1 MFRFVCEAEAGASTA
16 ASSCPASTA
25 AVTSAAGTDKCEA
38 GWVHA
43 GRSCYK
49 RFPDQVAAL
58 ALNIFFTLTLT
69 PEPGELVRGPGS
81 VPVRAGRPPGLG
93 DQRGGGG
100 GRGGAGHCQHLA
112 GGQGLAR
119 GGQLGMDR
127 RYTDCRYIQL
137 GQLRLNPPGLGSKC
151 GKRVERLC
159 DF

>member
-1 MFRFVCEAEAGASTA
+1 MFRFVCEAEAGAGTA

-25 AVTSAAGTDKCEA
+25 AVTSAAGTEQCEA

-43 GRSCYK
+43 GRSCYR

-58 ALNIFFTLTLT
+58 TLNILLTVT

-119 GGQLGMDR
+119 GGQLGLDR
-127 RYTDCRYIQL
+127 RYTDCRYCVDTI
-137 GQLRLNPPGLGSKC
+137 
-151 GKRVERLC
+151 
-159 DF
+159 

>member
-1 MFRFVCEAEAGASTA
+1 MFRFVCEAEAGAGTA

-25 AVTSAAGTDKCEA
+25 AATSATGTDKCEA

-43 GRSCYK
+43 GRSCYR

-69 PEPGELVRGPGS
+69 LTGELVRGPGS
-81 VPVRAGRPPGLG
+81 VPVRAGRPPGLRH
-93 DQRGGGG
+93 QRGGGG

-119 GGQLGMDR
+119 GGQLGLDR
-127 RYTDCRYIQL
+127 RYTDFRYIL
-137 GQLRLNPPGLGSKC
+137 YSM
-151 GKRVERLC
+151 
-159 DF
+159 